1 MLPSPMAHH
10 HDGLEKK
17 YQGRV
22 DFLYLHTGEPRT
34 EAAKRTLGF
43 KSTPQIILVHPN
55 GTKFKEWNGIVPEAE
70 LAGGLDALLK
80 AQPSK

>member
-1 MLPSPMAHH
+1 MKPIVH
-10 HDGLEKK
+10 GLGRR
-17 YQGRV
+17 YQDKV

-34 EAAKRTLGF
+34 ESARKQLGF

-55 GTKFKEWNGIVPEAE
+55 GTKFREWNGIVAEAE
-70 LAGGLDALLK
+70 LAAGLDALLK